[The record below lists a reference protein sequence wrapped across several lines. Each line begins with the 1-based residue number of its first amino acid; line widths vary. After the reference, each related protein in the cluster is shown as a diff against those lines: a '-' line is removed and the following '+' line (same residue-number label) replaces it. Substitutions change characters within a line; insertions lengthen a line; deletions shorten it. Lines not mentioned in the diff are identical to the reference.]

1 MLRDDEAATLV
12 GLDADSSRAVIERL
26 VEEAS
31 VRHQLAQW
39 QALQAAS
46 SDGSKPQVDSNSS
59 QDLQQ
64 QQQQQRQQQQ
74 QQQDL
79 QGDSSSQDLQQPA
92 ATSSQQ
98 TGLRQRRVQRAG

>member
-26 VEEAS
+26 VEAS

-64 QQQQQRQQQQ
+64 QQQQQ
-74 QQQDL
+74 QQDL

>member
-26 VEEAS
+26 VEAS